1 MTSGKGAQELLD
13 DLPPI
18 SYVWLTPVRRPRV
31 SEADIPD
38 PVAPQRVTPAMRARL
53 ERIVGRAP
61 EVMVK
66 ITGRTKDAGHLKSH
80 LEYIMRNG
88 ELTAETEQGSLMQGR
103 EGLKDL
109 QSRWTDD
116 AVLDDKRRRDGSV
129 SVNIILSMPP
139 GTDPIAVKN
148 AVRAFAIETF
158 GANHDYVFVQHLD
171 DKHPH
176 VHLTVRSQGYNG
188 KRLNPR
194 KADLATWRER
204 FAGELRLRG
213 VAAEATPR
221 RTRGKVR
228 KHDKG
233 TVVALRR
240 RGVVPDTDKGAR
252 ADVVHAANAGS
263 AGIRPWEA
271 KARKRQVEIRA
282 RYLAHATEL
291 ERTGKGADRALAMR
305 VREFVSKMP
314 APETRREQLMRELV
328 AAAQRKWPGQA
339 REESE
344 REPGDGRRER

>member
-1 MTSGKGAQELLD
+1 MSGKGAQELLD

-18 SYVWLTPVRRPRV
+18 SYVWRTPVRRPRV
-31 SEADIPD
+31 SESDIPD
-38 PVAPQRVTPAMRARL
+38 PVAPHRVTPAMRARL

-66 ITGRTKDAGHLKSH
+66 ITGRTKDAGHLQSH

-88 ELTAETEQGSLMQGR
+88 ELTAETEQGSLMRGR
-103 EGLKDL
+103 EGLRDL

-116 AVLDDKRRRDGSV
+116 TVLDDKRRRDGTV

-139 GTDPIAVKN
+139 GTDPIAVKD

-176 VHLTVRSQGYNG
+176 VHLTVRSQGYDG

-204 FAGELRLRG
+204 FAQELRVRG

-252 ADVVHAANAGS
+252 DDVVRAAKGGS
-263 AGIRPWEA
+263 SAARPWEA
-271 KARKRQVEIRA
+271 KARERQVKIRA
-282 RYLAHATEL
+282 QYLAHAKDL
-291 ERTGKGADRALAMR
+291 ERTGNGSDRALATK
-305 VREFVSKMP
+305 VREFVAKMP
-314 APETRREQLMRELV
+314 DPETRREQLVREL
-328 AAAQRKWPGQA
+328 ASAAQRTRAGKDQAPDRKGRDTDGQ
-339 REESE
+339 E
-344 REPGDGRRER
+344 R

>member
-1 MTSGKGAQELLD
+1 MSGKGAKELLD

-18 SYVWLTPVRRPRV
+18 SYVWRTPVRRPRV

-116 AVLDDKRRRDGSV
+116 TVLDDKRRRDGSV

-139 GTDPIAVKN
+139 GTDPIAVKD

-158 GANHDYVFVQHLD
+158 GPNHDYVFVQHLD

-194 KADLATWRER
+194 KADLAAWRER

-228 KHDKG
+228 KYDKG

-252 ADVVHAANAGS
+252 HDVVRAAKAGVVG
-263 AGIRPWEA
+263 ARPWEQ
-271 KARKRQVEIRA
+271 KARDRQVKIRA
-282 RYLAHATEL
+282 QYLAHAKEL
-291 ERTGKGADRALAMR
+291 ERTGKGSDRALAMK
-305 VREFVSKMP
+305 VREFVAKMP
-314 APETRREQLMRELV
+314 DPETRREQLVREL
-328 AAAQRKWPGQA
+328 ASAAQRTRPVRDQA
-339 REESE
+339 PDRKGRDTDRQE
-344 REPGDGRRER
+344 R

>member
-1 MTSGKGAQELLD
+1 MSGKRAQELLD

-18 SYVWLTPVRRPRV
+18 SYVWRTPVRRPRV
-31 SEADIPD
+31 SETDIPD
-38 PVAPQRVTPAMRARL
+38 PVMPQRVTPAMRARL

-109 QSRWTDD
+109 QSRWTEDT
-116 AVLDDKRRRDGSV
+116 VLDDKRRRDGTV
-129 SVNIILSMPP
+129 SINIILSMPP
-139 GTDPIAVKN
+139 GTDPIAVKD
-148 AVRAFAIETF
+148 AVRAFAIDTF
-158 GANHDYVFVQHLD
+158 AANHDYVFVQHLD

-176 VHLTVRSQGYNG
+176 VHLTVRSQGYDG

-233 TVVALRR
+233 TVVALRW
-240 RGVVPDTDKGAR
+240 RGVVPETDKGAR
-252 ADVVHAANAGS
+252 DDVVRAAKAGG
-263 AGIRPWEA
+263 AGVRPWEI
-271 KARKRQVEIRA
+271 KARERQAKIRA
-282 RYLAHATEL
+282 QYLAHAKEL
-291 ERTGKGADRALAMR
+291 ERTGKGSDRALAIK
-305 VREFVSKMP
+305 VREFVAKMP
-314 APETRREQLMRELV
+314 DPETRREQLMREL
-328 AAAQRKWPGQA
+328 AATVRRA
-339 REESE
+339 RTDQDRNSSGKE
-344 REPGDGRRER
+344 R